1 MSESEF
7 SYLSSNEV
15 DSVHQSKVIS
25 REYNAVHGIQGVTK
39 SKWHWV
45 KVNLGWLKWVMR
57 IQLIPSLSRW
67 VQRCHHRHSR
77 AIRKVSFKISV
88 KIISKSTFSV
98 KVSRSRSFQ
107 IVTDRSRSLQIVPER
122 SRALQIVRDPSG
134 PLQIGPD
141 RCRSLQIVPNSSRSF
156 QIAPHHFR
164 SL

>member
-7 SYLSSNEV
+7 RYLSSSEV

-25 REYNAVHGIQGVTK
+25 REYNAVHGLQGVTK
-39 SKWHWV
+39 GKWHWV
-45 KVNLGWLKWVMR
+45 KVDLGWLKWVMR

-67 VQRCHHRHSR
+67 VQRFHNRHSR
-77 AIRKVSFKISV
+77 AIRKVVFKISV
-88 KIISKSTFSV
+88 KIISTLSV
-98 KVSRSRSFQ
+98 EVSRSRSFQ
-107 IVTDRSRSLQIVPER
+107 IVTDRSRSLQIVPEC
-122 SRALQIVRDPSG
+122 SRAVQIAPDPSG
-134 PLQIGPD
+134 SLQIGPN